1 VFFAFVGVT
10 NPGGN
15 RRISVKV
22 HFLLLLSLAPAC
34 GSIAADSFTDL
45 KGNWKG
51 LWNIDGTNSIRFYLK
66 ITKSGE
72 TYSGAMDDL
81 DEGYNNLPTASIS
94 NNPPYVRFD
103 FSNVGYIY
111 DGLIHSNFTQ
121 ITGTWSN
128 GPESWPLTFDRQ
140 PGVDEMQARIY
151 SDASGSL
158 PYRLFVPANYE
169 LGRKHP
175 LVLFLHGAG
184 ERGTDNRLQITGQSG
199 VLAFLFNENQA
210 KQPSFL
216 AAPQCP
222 TSGNWVDSIRRPQL
236 VALIAA
242 LKSEFDLDAD
252 RVYVT
257 GLSMGG
263 AGTWELLALNGNLFA
278 AGIPL
283 SGYPGTLTA
292 SATAAA
298 AYRIPIWNFHAADDP
313 AVAVSNSRNLIG
325 GIRNSG
331 GTPVYT
337 EYASGGHV
345 IWSASYATPLLFD
358 WMMAQKRGVPTNVPP
373 FVTIKSPADQPF
385 HATARSA
392 VLLAGTAGDSTARVS
407 QIAWANNR
415 GGSGTATGTNSWSVP
430 TVALQPGAN
439 LITLMAT
446 GTAWVLAY
454 GGNTTFSDVIQ
465 IQRTA
470 LPVLSVARTN
480 GFAKIS
486 WAGGAAPYSLE
497 RSTNVASGTWETILT
512 TNTNSAGVPT
522 DQTGAHFRVR
532 SQ

>member
-1 VFFAFVGVT
+1 MT
-10 NPGGN
+10 NPGAN

-22 HFLLLLSLAPAC
+22 YFLLLLSLAPAC
-34 GSIAADSFTDL
+34 GSLAADSFTDL

-51 LWNIDGTNSIRFYLK
+51 LWNLDGTNHLRFYLK
-66 ITKSGE
+66 ITKSGA

-81 DEGYNNLPTASIS
+81 DEGYNNLPTTGIS
-94 NNPPYVRFD
+94 NNPPSVRFD
-103 FSNVGYIY
+103 FSNLGYVY
-111 DGLIHSNFTQ
+111 DGLINSNFTQ

-128 GPESWPLTFDRQ
+128 GAESWPLTFDRQ
-140 PGVDEMQARIY
+140 PGVDEMQARVY
-151 SDASGSL
+151 SDASGAL
-158 PYRLFVPANYE
+158 PYRLFVPTNYDP
-169 LGRKHP
+169 GRKYP

-210 KQPSFL
+210 KQPCFL

-222 TSGNWVDSIRRPQL
+222 ASGNWVDGVRHPQL

-242 LKSEFDLDAD
+242 LKTEFNLDAD

-257 GLSMGG
+257 GLSLGG
-263 AGTWELLALNGNLFA
+263 AGTWDLLALNGTLFA

-298 AYRIPIWNFHAADDP
+298 AYRIPIWDFHAADDP
-313 AVAVSNSRNLIG
+313 TVNVSNSRNLIG
-325 GIRNSG
+325 AIRNLG

-337 EYASGGHV
+337 EYAAGGHV

-358 WMMAQKRGVPTNVPP
+358 WMMAQKRGALTNVPP
-373 FVTIKSPADQPF
+373 FVAIHSPGDQPS
-385 HATARSA
+385 HATARS
-392 VLLAGTAGDSTARVS
+392 VVSLAGIAGDATARVS
-407 QIAWANNR
+407 RIAWANNR

-430 TVALQPGAN
+430 TAALQPGAN
-439 LITLMAT
+439 LITVAAT

-454 GGNTTFSDVIQ
+454 GGSTTFSDVIQ
-465 IQRTA
+465 IQRTL
-470 LPVLSVARTN
+470 LPVLSVTRTN
-480 GFAKIS
+480 GLAKIS

-512 TNTNSAGVPT
+512 INTNSAGVPT
-522 DQTGAHFRVR
+522 DQTGAYFRVG